1 MGELEGTTGSQPSS
15 GPRVLF
21 LCTGN
26 AARSV
31 MAAVSLSSVLPAADV
46 TSAGTH
52 VVEGLPPTSR
62 TEQAL
67 LGLGLRPTG
76 HRSHQLT
83 EADVSRAQL
92 IVGFTRDHVEF
103 VRRRFPEG
111 AAKTVTLRR
120 LCRDLDD
127 GATLERR
134 LARLRLA
141 EVSLETWEDIADP
154 AGGELEDFE
163 RCAAEIQEL
172 TGRLARL
179 VDHETRVG
187 EREH

>member
-1 MGELEGTTGSQPSS
+1 MTEARAEEAA

-31 MAAVSLSSVLPAADV
+31 MGAVSLASVLPGADV

-52 VVEGLPPTSR
+52 VVEGQPPSAR

-67 LGLGLRPTG
+67 LGLGLRPAG
-76 HRSHQLT
+76 HRTHQLT
-83 EADVSRAQL
+83 EADVSLASL
-92 IVGFTRDHVEF
+92 IVGFTKDHVEF
-103 VRRRFPEG
+103 VRRRFPTG
-111 AAKTVTLRR
+111 AGKTATLRR
-120 LCRDLDD
+120 LCRDLED
-127 GATLERR
+127 GDTLEKL
-134 LARLRLA
+134 LARLHLA
-141 EVSLETWEDIADP
+141 EVPLDTWEDIADP

-163 RCAAEIQEL
+163 RCAGEIHGL

-179 VDHETRVG
+179 LDPEPQLG
-187 EREH
+187 GGDN

>member
-1 MGELEGTTGSQPSS
+1 MVELEEGTAWPPAA

-31 MAAVSLSSVLPAADV
+31 MAAVSLSSVLPGADV

-67 LGLGLRPTG
+67 LQLGLRPVG

-83 EADVSRAQL
+83 EADVSRAEL

-120 LCRDLDD
+120 LCRDLGD
-127 GATLERR
+127 GAPLGKR
-134 LARLRLA
+134 LTRLGLA
-141 EVSLETWEDIADP
+141 ELALEAWEDIDDP

-163 RCAAEIQEL
+163 RCAGEIQVL

-179 VDHETRVG
+179 LEPETRAG
-187 EREH
+187 EREK